1 VKVRGPADGRPDF
14 LQLLLQAPPDTL
26 PAVSETFRHRV
37 RVRFAE
43 CDMQGIV
50 FNAHYLTYF
59 DVLIT
64 ELWREAVGGWQQM
77 VEQGSDLVVAEV
89 RVRYLAPA
97 RFDDEL
103 ELGAQVARLGNTAV
117 TTRTTV
123 ERAADGVLVAEG
135 ELRHVCIDPK
145 TGAKQPIPDPIR
157 EGLARYAADEAAV
170 TPRA

>member
-1 VKVRGPADGRPDF
+1 M
-14 LQLLLQAPPDTL
+14 
-26 PAVSETFRHRV
+26 SEIFKHRL

-50 FNAHYLTYF
+50 FNGHYLTYF

-64 ELWREAVGGWQQM
+64 ELWREAVGGWAEM
-77 VEQGSDLVVAEV
+77 VEQGSDLVLAEV

-103 ELGAQVARLGNTAV
+103 DLGARVARLGNTAL
-117 TTRTTV
+117 TTRMTV

-135 ELRHVCIDPK
+135 ELRHVCVDPE
-145 TGAKQPIPDPIR
+145 TGAKQPIPAAIR
-157 EGLARYAADEAAV
+157 AGLEPYLVEGAAV
-170 TPRA
+170 SPRA

>member
-1 VKVRGPADGRPDF
+1 MKVRGPADGRADF
-14 LQLLLQAPPDTL
+14 LQLLLQGPPDTL

-64 ELWREAVGGWQQM
+64 ELWREAVGGWSQM
-77 VEQGSDLVVAEV
+77 VEQGSDLVLAEV

-103 ELGAQVARLGNTAV
+103 DLGAQVARLGNTAL
-117 TTRTTV
+117 TTRMTV

-135 ELRHVCIDPK
+135 ELRHVCVDPRS
-145 TGAKQPIPDPIR
+145 GEKQPIPDRIR
-157 EGLARYAADEAAV
+157 AGLGRYAAGDSPVSPTA
-170 TPRA
+170 